1 MHHTTRIPLIHR
13 MMAVMLADHRWS
25 TRRPFEGATR
35 CDKSY
40 VQFLLLSTS
49 VFFFRMLFEEK
60 ISLPTYPTGRLSG
73 VRFVRRWIFGSST
86 LAHWLH
92 WLSVV
97 ASTSFSLALAAL
109 CDDLLSELING
120 FSCRL
125 WIVPAICQC
134 VAWKEQAKSCKIH
147 FELHS
152 QSVPNFDSSY
162 YLLLA
167 KFCWLHKLYNLSS
180 HAPAHYLLTS
190 ERSAA
195 PSLRFFMGGVM
206 KSGRF
211 VPSSFSPCALTQL
224 PKNMPVAQQAQLVWL
239 HVWRFLTLDGSNYAQ
254 SKLYVV
260 S

>member
-49 VFFFRMLFEEK
+49 VFFSECFLRRKFHC
-60 ISLPTYPTGRLSG
+60 RLI
-73 VRFVRRWIFGSST
+73 R
-86 LAHWLH
+86 LADFP
-92 WLSVV
+92 V
-97 ASTSFSLALAAL
+97 FAL
-109 CDDLLSELING
+109 CGVG
-120 FSCRL
+120 FLEALRWRIGSIGSQWL
-125 WIVPAICQC
+125 PAPPFPLPLPPFAMTCSLNWSMDSPADFGLCQPS
-134 VAWKEQAKSCKIH
+134 VNVSPEKNKQNHAKSILNSIPNQSLISI
-147 FELHS
+147 LHIICYWQNS
-152 QSVPNFDSSY
+152 AGCINFIIFRPMLPPTICLHLKEAQLLPFASSWE
-162 YLLLA
+162 A
-167 KFCWLHKLYNLSS
+167 S
-180 HAPAHYLLTS
+180 
-190 ERSAA
+190 
-195 PSLRFFMGGVM
+195 M

>member
-40 VQFLLLSTS
+40 VQFLFLSTS
-49 VFFFRMLFEEK
+49 VFFFRKFSEEK
-60 ISLPTYPTGRLSG
+60 ISLPTYPTCRLSG

-109 CDDLLSELING
+109 CDDLLSELIYG

-134 VAWKEQAKSCKIH
+134 VAWNEQAKSCKIH
-147 FELHS
+147 S
-152 QSVPNFDSSY
+152 TP
-162 YLLLA
+162 
-167 KFCWLHKLYNLSS
+167 
-180 HAPAHYLLTS
+180 
-190 ERSAA
+190 
-195 PSLRFFMGGVM
+195 
-206 KSGRF
+206 
-211 VPSSFSPCALTQL
+211 FSISP
-224 PKNMPVAQQAQLVWL
+224 
-239 HVWRFLTLDGSNYAQ
+239 
-254 SKLYVV
+254 
-260 S
+260 